1 MFFLV
6 SFCGAFA
13 WVVYCLSS
21 ARRIRYLPYSF
32 FIIGCATSVSF
43 SLVIHPFLYA
53 ISSRQAT
60 FCPWRFSIT
69 SMNVLASESESCVP
83 VSSHAKPRCRVC
95 TFSSPRFRYSWF
107 TVVISSSPRALGLMF
122 FAISTT
128 LFG

>member
-1 MFFLV
+1 MSYLV
-6 SFCGAFA
+6 SFGGAFA

-60 FCPWRFSIT
+60 FCP
-69 SMNVLASESESCVP
+69 
-83 VSSHAKPRCRVC
+83 
-95 TFSSPRFRYSWF
+95 
-107 TVVISSSPRALGLMF
+107 
-122 FAISTT
+122 
-128 LFG
+128 